1 LYKKIFVLSCLRG
14 LPSLM
19 IGDAAAERR
28 RTMKSFLAA
37 VLTLSVVSSGRV
49 VAQAGSAGMEKKILD
64 LEKQR
69 ITAMV
74 KKDIAALDALL
85 ADDMSYTHSGGT
97 TDTKASFIKLIKERG
112 RYLGVDYSNTQVIAS
127 GANSVIVRGIAQ
139 IRLENTP
146 PYPVI
151 FVDVWVLRD
160 GAWKM
165 VAWQATRVPRDR
177 ATQ

>member
-1 LYKKIFVLSCLRG
+1 MKNVLL
-14 LPSLM
+14 LVAL
-19 IGDAAAERR
+19 
-28 RTMKSFLAA
+28 
-37 VLTLSVVSSGRV
+37 LTSASSGRV
-49 VAQAGSAGMEKKILD
+49 VAQVGTAGLEKKILD

-69 ITAMV
+69 IAAMI
-74 KKDIAALDALL
+74 KKDIPTLDALL

-97 TDTKASFIKLIKERG
+97 TDSKASFIKLIKERG
-112 RYLGVDYSNTQVIAS
+112 RYLGVDYSNTQVITS
-127 GANSVIVRGIAQ
+127 VANAVIVRGIAQ

-146 PYPVI
+146 AYPVI

-165 VAWQATRVPRDR
+165 VAWQATRVASDR

>member
-1 LYKKIFVLSCLRG
+1 
-14 LPSLM
+14 M
-19 IGDAAAERR
+19 I
-28 RTMKSFLAA
+28 LAA
-37 VLTLSVVSSGRV
+37 LALIVISNGRLA
-49 VAQAGSAGMEKKILD
+49 AQGGNAGLEKKILD

-69 ITAMV
+69 IAAMV
-74 KKDIAALDALL
+74 KKDVVTLDALL

-112 RYLGVDYSNTQVIAS
+112 RYLGVDYSNTQVITS
-127 GANSVIVRGIAQ
+127 GANAVIVRGIAQ

-146 PYPVI
+146 AYPVI

-165 VAWQATRVPRDR
+165 VAWQATRVQSER
-177 ATQ
+177 ATP

>member
-1 LYKKIFVLSCLRG
+1 MSPVKEG
-14 LPSLM
+14 M
-19 IGDAAAERR
+19 
-28 RTMKSFLAA
+28 MKSLLAA
-37 VLTLSVVSSGRV
+37 VLALSVVSSGRV
-49 VAQAGSAGMEKKILD
+49 VAQAANAGLERKILD

-69 ITAMV
+69 IAAMV
-74 KKDIAALDALL
+74 KKDIATLDALL

-112 RYLGVDYSNTQVIAS
+112 RYLGVDYSNTQVITS
-127 GANSVIVRGIAQ
+127 GANAVIVRGIAQ

-146 PYPVI
+146 AYPVI

-165 VAWQATRVPRDR
+165 AAWQATRVQIER

>member
-1 LYKKIFVLSCLRG
+1 ML
-14 LPSLM
+14 
-19 IGDAAAERR
+19 
-28 RTMKSFLAA
+28 LAA
-37 VLTLSVVSSGRV
+37 LALIVISNGRP
-49 VAQAGSAGMEKKILD
+49 VAQAGNAGLEKKILD

-69 ITAMV
+69 IAAMV
-74 KKDIAALDALL
+74 KKDIVTLDALL
-85 ADDMSYTHSGGT
+85 AEDMSYTHSGGT

-112 RYLGVDYSNTQVIAS
+112 RYLGVDYSNTQVITS
-127 GANSVIVRGIAQ
+127 GANAVIVRGIAQ

-146 PYPVI
+146 AYPVI

-165 VAWQATRVPRDR
+165 VAWQATRVQSER